1 MNAPEA
7 SPPTPDLPQLARSVQ
22 SLRLVLNLTLAV
34 LILVTTM
41 LNVVLVTQLRAI
53 RRQVGE
59 VQRNALNMARVV
71 GDWET
76 NTMPVLERLSLDL
89 RKFAD
94 RNPDFLP
101 LVAPYLGDAGPAK
114 APAGAMAPSTARP
127 APPKK

>member
-101 LVAPYLGDAGPAK
+101 LVAP
-114 APAGAMAPSTARP
+114 
-127 APPKK
+127 